1 MPSTPQQLRARA
13 RFETLIGLA
22 APALDLV
29 LVAGE
34 RVSRFV
40 APDDDYVPIRSG
52 RRPRRAGARG
62 GARPGR
68 EATGAREQARDP
80 RSGGRGQR
88 LAGISAVAAAPLYI
102 ISVALDQSGSVPIT
116 GLDTE
121 RYRAINDAAGQLLA
135 SALLR
140 SLAFFALVIPL
151 LYIFRA
157 AQARSERVNGAMV
170 GFVFI
175 GPILLGVQ
183 GIVAW
188 FAQTHV
194 ASDFVAQSGPSG
206 DIYTQLQNLIDGST
220 AFDVASNLLFPA
232 LLGLIVVMVYVP
244 LQAQRTG
251 LLTRFFATLGMA
263 LGVSSLFIVPA
274 LSLLALMIWFG
285 WLGFTILDRVQGRP
299 AAESLHD
306 HAGTILWP
314 R

>member
-1 MPSTPQQLRARA
+1 MN
-13 RFETLIGLA
+13 
-22 APALDLV
+22 
-29 LVAGE
+29 
-34 RVSRFV
+34 
-40 APDDDYVPIRSG
+40 
-52 RRPRRAGARG
+52 RREIID
-62 GARPGR
+62 R
-68 EATGAREQARDP
+68 EA
-80 RSGGRGQR
+80 RGQR
-88 LAGISAVAAAPLYI
+88 FAGISAVAAAPLYI

-121 RYRAINDAAGQLLA
+121 RYRAINDASGQLLA

-140 SLAFFALVIPL
+140 SLSFFALVIPL
-151 LYIFRA
+151 LYVFRA

-183 GIVAW
+183 GIIAW

-285 WLGFTILDRVQGRP
+285 WLGFTILDRVPRGRP
-299 AAESLHD
+299 PAWDAGAA
-306 HAGTILWP
+306 IPWP
-314 R
+314 RPGDAPATAPAAPAEVVNGDATEVFADQRSAQDHSARRERARKRKRKRRR

>member
-1 MPSTPQQLRARA
+1 MN
-13 RFETLIGLA
+13 
-22 APALDLV
+22 
-29 LVAGE
+29 
-34 RVSRFV
+34 
-40 APDDDYVPIRSG
+40 
-52 RRPRRAGARG
+52 RREIID
-62 GARPGR
+62 R
-68 EATGAREQARDP
+68 EA
-80 RSGGRGQR
+80 RGQR
-88 LAGISAVAAAPLYI
+88 LAGISAAAAAPLYI

-121 RYRAINDAAGQLLA
+121 RYRAINDAAGQLLG

-151 LYIFRA
+151 LYVFRA

-183 GIVAW
+183 GIIAW

-206 DIYTQLQNLIDGST
+206 DVYTQLQDLIDGST
-220 AFDVASNLLFPA
+220 AFDIASNLLFPA

-285 WLGFTILDRVQGRP
+285 WLGFTILDRVPRGRP
-299 AAESLHD
+299 PAWDAGAA
-306 HAGTILWP
+306 IPWP
-314 R
+314 RPGEQPATAPAAPAEVVNGDATEVFADQGPAPDHSGRRERARKRKRKRRR

>member
-1 MPSTPQQLRARA
+1 MN
-13 RFETLIGLA
+13 
-22 APALDLV
+22 
-29 LVAGE
+29 
-34 RVSRFV
+34 
-40 APDDDYVPIRSG
+40 
-52 RRPRRAGARG
+52 RREIID
-62 GARPGR
+62 R
-68 EATGAREQARDP
+68 EA
-80 RSGGRGQR
+80 RGQR
-88 LAGISAVAAAPLYI
+88 FAGISAVVAAPLYI

-121 RYRAINDAAGQLLA
+121 RYRAINDAAGQLLG
-135 SALLR
+135 SAVLR

-151 LYIFRA
+151 LYVFRA

-183 GIVAW
+183 GIIAW

-206 DIYTQLQNLIDGST
+206 DIYTQLHDLIDGST
-220 AFDVASNLLFPA
+220 AFDIASNLLFPA

-274 LSLLALMIWFG
+274 LSLLALMIWYA
-285 WLGFTILDRVQGRP
+285 WLGLLILDRVPRGRP
-299 AAESLHD
+299 PAWAAGEAIPWPRPGQEPRPAVAAEATVEGDATEAFSEPAAAQD
-306 HAGTILWP
+306 HSA
-314 R
+314 RRERARKRKRKRRR